1 MAKDGEFI
9 VSVLSIGEERGDE
22 QRARA
27 AVQRLFDDFVRDAQ
41 DAHGQAPGALERVR
55 SVLQKLGDQ
64 LRGEIDRQP
73 GQKGELVKLAYQ
85 LVKGWKPSR
94 SQ

>member
-1 MAKDGEFI
+1 MANDGEFI
-9 VSVLSIGEERGDE
+9 ANVLSIGEKRGDE

-41 DAHGQAPGALERVR
+41 DAHGRAPGALERVR
-55 SVLQKLGDQ
+55 SVLQKLGEL
-64 LRGEIDRQP
+64 LRGEIDRHP

-85 LVKGWKPSR
+85 LAKSWRPGR